1 MTFNLVLMLFF
12 SPFSLRDGLNF
23 VGFGF
28 SRELYGRH
36 QLLFFPSDL
45 LLFNLNLLSTLNDLE
60 TKQKMTSLITL
71 TKTLE
76 SGVNIINILRA
87 AFKPAD

>member
-1 MTFNLVLMLFF
+1 MLFF

-28 SRELYGRH
+28 SRELNGRH

-45 LLFNLNLLSTLNDLE
+45 LLFNLNLLSTFNDLE
-60 TKQKMTSLITL
+60 TKQKMTSLIITL

-76 SGVNIINILRA
+76 SGVNFINILRA
-87 AFKPAD
+87 AFEPAD